1 MSVCLIVFFFAF
13 FRGQFGVEFY
23 MVLPPWPTATSPV
36 ILAWSLVEKI
46 KKLQARE
53 LLPLI
58 IEICESATEGTDD
71 N

>member
-1 MSVCLIVFFFAF
+1 MSVCLIVFFLRFSVVGSELSF
-13 FRGQFGVEFY
+13 
-23 MVLPPWPTATSPV
+23 TTSPV
-36 ILAWSLVEKI
+36 ILARSLVEKI

-58 IEICESATEGTDD
+58 IEICESPTEGTDD

>member
-1 MSVCLIVFFFAF
+1 MSVCLIVFFLRFSVVSSELSF
-13 FRGQFGVEFY
+13 
-23 MVLPPWPTATSPV
+23 TTSPV
-36 ILAWSLVEKI
+36 ILARSLVEKI

-58 IEICESATEGTDD
+58 IEICESPTEGTDD